1 MISQVSHLYWH
12 RGGKAHA
19 WLNLAATD
27 HPQRKWREK
36 AAQQRDGLAVRMT
49 PEQLAEA
56 QKLAAELDKRI
67 QGAMRKKWEIK
78 GRSSPSHFR

>member
-1 MISQVSHLYWH
+1 
-12 RGGKAHA
+12 
-19 WLNLAATD
+19 
-27 HPQRKWREK
+27 
-36 AAQQRDGLAVRMT
+36 MT

-56 QKLAAELDKRI
+56 QKLAAEFDKRI